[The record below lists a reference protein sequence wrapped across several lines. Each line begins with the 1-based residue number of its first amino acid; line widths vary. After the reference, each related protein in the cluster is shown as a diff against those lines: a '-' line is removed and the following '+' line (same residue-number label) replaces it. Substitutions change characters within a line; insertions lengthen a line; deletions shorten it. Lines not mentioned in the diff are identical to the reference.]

1 MAKALC
7 NKGFP
12 LYDDIAEL
20 VNGMLASG
28 AYSCRGGKK
37 TLQVPSTPN
46 AATSVLTAYEPVI
59 NPDLLAISLEEGDDS
74 DLKIDGNVNVSKK
87 SFHKHEMESFIS
99 TVSST
104 VIHTSRCSNKS
115 SRMMKWQTN
124 KQAKGNQFGS
134 DLQGLRIQEMKS
146 AKLVGCQQCR
156 R

>member
-1 MAKALC
+1 MAKALR

-20 VNGMLASG
+20 VDGTLASG

-46 AATSVLTAYEPVI
+46 AAASVSTAYEPVI
-59 NPDLLAISLEEGDDS
+59 DPDLLAISLEEGDDS
-74 DLKIDGNVNVSKK
+74 DLKIDGNVNVSK
-87 SFHKHEMESFIS
+87 SFHECELELFIS

-104 VIHTSRCSNKS
+104 FIHTPRCFNKS
-115 SRMMKWQTN
+115 SRTMKRQTN

-134 DLQGLRIQEMKS
+134 NLQGPRIQEMKS
-146 AKLVGCQQCR
+146 AKLVGCQQR
-156 R
+156 RR